1 MGGGRRKEKT
11 YQRGHRGG
19 TEITEK
25 GQEEKEKDLTQR
37 TLRKADWRHWGVN
50 RLRRKKRAGTR
61 AQRETGG
68 VQLSDAVE
76 VRWGEMNCGRLGE
89 TPARVRSLNWLRHAE
104 LDLG

>member
-37 TLRKADWRHWGVN
+37 TQRGAENAEKGGLGTLGSESFAVCG
-50 RLRRKKRAGTR
+50 RRNARGGERNGRRAGCSLA
-61 AQRETGG
+61 AQWRFGG
-68 VQLSDAVE
+68 VK
-76 VRWGEMNCGRLGE
+76 
-89 TPARVRSLNWLRHAE
+89 
-104 LDLG
+104 